1 MVHLVYSSRLT
12 LRVMPSIIGRIYH
25 PELDLERKSSELGD
39 GPMAPTS
46 ASPLFHCLYG
56 LYLFTYHWDYNLQ
69 LTHLWNCDKFGILWT
84 SMISMNCSPSDC
96 RPSGNDLFAGP
107 AFRRS
112 GETCLEAVKQNS
124 DRWILRQPNR
134 GAVSGNRWAFQWII
148 RYIIDILK

>member
-56 LYLFTYHWDYNLQ
+56 LYDIFSLTTGITTYNSPTYETVINLGNYE
-69 LTHLWNCDKFGILWT
+69 HL
-84 SMISMNCSPSDC
+84 
-96 RPSGNDLFAGP
+96 
-107 AFRRS
+107 
-112 GETCLEAVKQNS
+112 
-124 DRWILRQPNR
+124 
-134 GAVSGNRWAFQWII
+134 
-148 RYIIDILK
+148 